1 MDNYVANSF
10 DVNYAAA
17 WSSDQ
22 GGFSST
28 LAQNLLAYIQN
39 NNLQYKSCLD
49 IACGTGEF
57 LYHFDKAGY
66 TCYGTEIAKS
76 MVEYSKAKYPNIQFA
91 LSKTLY
97 DIPYK
102 TKFDVIT
109 CNHDMVNTL
118 ERFSEWTEL
127 FKNAEKT
134 LNKGGVFMFDF
145 YTEYKLSNWNEV
157 VYEEGED
164 MDHITQIKKGIDN
177 KCIMNNIYYIKNT
190 DETYKK
196 TFDVEVEA
204 YYKTNEIVDALNKA
218 GFKNV
223 TLCRFS
229 LDPLEDSS
237 TRNRIHVLATK

>member
-1 MDNYVANSF
+1 MENYVANSF
-10 DVNYAAA
+10 DTNYAAA

-28 LAQNLLAYIQN
+28 LGQNLLSYIETN
-39 NNLQYKSCLD
+39 HLPYKTCLD

-57 LYHFDKAGY
+57 LNRFSKAGF

-76 MVEYSKAKYPNIQFA
+76 MVEYSKAKYPNITFA
-91 LSKTLY
+91 LSKSLY

-102 TKFDVIT
+102 TKFDLVT

-118 ERFSEWTEL
+118 ERFGEWQEL
-127 FKNAEKT
+127 FKNVSNC
-134 LNKGGVFMFDF
+134 LNKGGMFMFDY

-157 VYEEGED
+157 DYEEGED
-164 MDHITQIKKGIDN
+164 IDHITQVKKGIDN

-190 DETYKK
+190 DDAYKK
-196 TFDVEVEA
+196 TFDIQVEA
-204 YYKTNEIVDALNKA
+204 YFPNDDIVEALKKA
-218 GFKNV
+218 GFKTV

-229 LDPLEDSS
+229 LDPLEDPS
-237 TRNRIHVLATK
+237 TRNRIHVLAVK